1 MTPKQ
6 NDSPSTSTGWHLIAS
21 GDWLSGQRFAI
32 NQHAVLGRDSSC
44 DITIPG
50 THLSRRHAELA
61 VSGNKLLVR
70 DLGSSN
76 GTFVNDKQVT
86 ETELQAGDT
95 IRFDVLIFTVEG
107 PSKEDTNATIVRSMD
122 SPTPQ
127 VANKRSFTP
136 TEKQWRSKPTS
147 VGNRDKTIQISTAQ
161 KAAGSFWNLLA
172 VLIGI
177 GTLVAI
183 AYLFFQL

>member
-1 MTPKQ
+1 LTPKQ
-6 NDSPSTSTGWHLIAS
+6 SDSSSSSNGWHIVAS

-95 IRFDVLIFTVEG
+95 IRFDVLTFTVEE
-107 PSKEDTNATIVRSMD
+107 PSKEEDNATIVRPPD
-122 SPTPQ
+122 TPSQ
-127 VANKRSFTP
+127 KLPANKSLTP
-136 TEKQWRSKPTS
+136 TEKQWKSKPTS
-147 VGNRDKTIQISTAQ
+147 VGNRDKTIQISTTQ
-161 KAAGSFWNLLA
+161 KAAGSLWNLLA